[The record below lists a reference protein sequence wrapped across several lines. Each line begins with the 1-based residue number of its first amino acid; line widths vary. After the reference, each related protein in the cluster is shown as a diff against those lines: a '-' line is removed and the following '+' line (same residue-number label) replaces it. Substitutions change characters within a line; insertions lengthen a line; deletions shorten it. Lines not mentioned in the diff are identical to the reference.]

1 MPRYPKSIAALPALL
16 IHTFILP
23 ISFLI
28 ALLFYEP
35 SSFTHLMHSGAEEHE
50 AIGNVYLFNIVIV
63 ATIILVSTLMERLLL
78 FFMRRRLDL
87 DIFRYGVWCFG
98 EVLVTSLFVA
108 MYLSLM
114 DKSDIN
120 YFEFLGRSLT
130 NIFSVLFFPYVI
142 VALMY
147 IVYEAPQSIDEQN
160 DKRMKFYDN
169 RHLLKFTTLSSSVVF
184 VEAQENYLLIH
195 YLENGKA
202 KKYELRNSMKSIEV
216 MCEKVGFVRTHRSYL
231 VNPQHVKLVAKGED
245 GRYYA
250 TTDLPGDFEI
260 PVSKRYH
267 ANIVAIL
274 D

>member
-35 SSFTHLMHSGAEEHE
+35 SSFTLLMHSGAEEHE

-202 KKYELRNSMKSIEV
+202 KKYELRNSMKSIEA

>member
-1 MPRYPKSIAALPALL
+1 MSRYPKSIAALPALL

-108 MYLSLM
+108 MYLTLM

-202 KKYELRNSMKSIEV
+202 KKYELRNSMKSIEA

>member
-35 SSFTHLMHSGAEEHE
+35 SSFTLLMHSGAEEHE

-202 KKYELRNSMKSIEV
+202 KKYELRNSMKSIEA
-216 MCEKVGFVRTHRSYL
+216 MCEKVGFVRTHRSYM

>member
-1 MPRYPKSIAALPALL
+1 MSRYPKSIAALPALL

-130 NIFSVLFFPYVI
+130 NIFSVLVFPYVI

-202 KKYELRNSMKSIEV
+202 KKYELRNSMKSIEA